1 MLILLS
7 SNNINKMSEEAIYKV
22 AEEIYH
28 RLDDLKEQ
36 LVELKDNM
44 NLIERDAIIRERILF
59 RLVRDNA
66 NELSELANLDYSF
79 QKK

>member
-1 MLILLS
+1 
-7 SNNINKMSEEAIYKV
+7 MSEELIYKV

-28 RLDDLKEQ
+28 RLDELKEQ
-36 LVELKDNM
+36 LVELKDTI
-44 NLIERDAIIRERILF
+44 NLIERDSIIRERILF

-66 NELSELANLDYSF
+66 NELSELANIDYSPSLS

>member
-1 MLILLS
+1 
-7 SNNINKMSEEAIYKV
+7 MSEELIYKV

-28 RLDDLKEQ
+28 RLDELKEQ

-44 NLIERDAIIRERILF
+44 NLIERDSIIRERILF

-66 NELSELANLDYSF
+66 NELSELANMDYSPSLS

>member
-1 MLILLS
+1 
-7 SNNINKMSEEAIYKV
+7 MSEELIYKV
-22 AEEIYH
+22 AEEIYL

-36 LVELKDNM
+36 LVELKDTI
-44 NLIERDAIIRERILF
+44 NLIERDSIIRERILF

-66 NELSELANLDYSF
+66 NELSELANLDYSPSLS

>member
-1 MLILLS
+1 
-7 SNNINKMSEEAIYKV
+7 MSEELIYKV
-22 AEEIYH
+22 AEEIYL

-36 LVELKDNM
+36 LVELKDTI
-44 NLIERDAIIRERILF
+44 NLIERDSIIRERILF

-66 NELSELANLDYSF
+66 NELSELANIDYSTSLS

>member
-1 MLILLS
+1 
-7 SNNINKMSEEAIYKV
+7 MSEELIYKV

-28 RLDDLKEQ
+28 RLDELKEQ

-44 NLIERDAIIRERILF
+44 NLIERDSIIRERILF

-66 NELSELANLDYSF
+66 NELSELANIDYSTSLS

>member
-1 MLILLS
+1 
-7 SNNINKMSEEAIYKV
+7 MSEELIYKV

-28 RLDDLKEQ
+28 RLDELKEQ
-36 LVELKDNM
+36 LVELKDNL

-59 RLVRDNA
+59 RMVRDNA
-66 NELSELANLDYSF
+66 NELSELANLDYSPSLS